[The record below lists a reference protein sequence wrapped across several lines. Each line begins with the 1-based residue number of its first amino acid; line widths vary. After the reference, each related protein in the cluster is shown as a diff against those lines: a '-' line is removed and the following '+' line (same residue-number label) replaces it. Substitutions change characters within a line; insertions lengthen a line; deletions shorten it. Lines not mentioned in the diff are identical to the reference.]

1 MRFPDRDALLGYG
14 PFLLV
19 VAGFLYG
26 NSSFDFLGI
35 SGFRLP
41 TWLTIGLAVV
51 LFLGANRNGER
62 ALPFRA
68 PLAFWFFYVIF
79 LIWQS
84 ALALSVLWS
93 PFSGE
98 VGSQLEGFFLTALG
112 VLIASLAWFEM
123 SENRRKRS
131 LLLFATSVLLLVPF
145 ALWEGFD
152 RFGRI
157 TPSGAGPIT
166 YGRALSFALI
176 ILIFFSLFRKDNRW
190 VALGSFAT
198 ISIVLAG
205 SRGVNLALVVALIF
219 FVTLVFQQRWRTISE
234 LFRFFSPVL
243 LCWLGLI
250 WATLFPLSSWGLGN
264 KSPALDSYV
273 LRPLTSATGRE
284 ELFRGAWNS
293 FLESPLVGNGLNS
306 FRMESISPIFP
317 EGAYAHN
324 LILSSLAE
332 GGLLATVPLLVT
344 LVTLVLHGLR
354 TTLVE
359 YSVLFATLLLFIF
372 LQSMV
377 SGDYYDARFF
387 WLFACL
393 FMLSNG
399 RQTQEKSPI
408 SK

>member
-1 MRFPDRDALLGYG
+1 MRFPDRGALLGYG

-19 VAGFLYG
+19 AAGFLYG
-26 NSSFDFLGI
+26 NSSFDILGI
-35 SGFRLP
+35 SGLRVP
-41 TWLTIGLAVV
+41 TWLTIGLAAV
-51 LFLGANRNGER
+51 LFFGVNRNVER
-62 ALPFRA
+62 ALPLRA

-79 LIWQS
+79 LIWQGV
-84 ALALSVLWS
+84 LALSVLWS

-145 ALWEGFD
+145 ALWEGFSD
-152 RFGRI
+152 GGRI
-157 TPSGAGPIT
+157 TPAGVGPIT

-190 VALGSFAT
+190 VALGSFAA
-198 ISIVLAG
+198 ISIVFAG
-205 SRGVNLALVVALIF
+205 SRGVNLALVAALIF
-219 FVTLVFQQRWRTISE
+219 FVTLVFQQRWRTISD

-250 WATLFPLSSWGLGN
+250 WATLFPLSSWGLAN
-264 KSPALDSYV
+264 KSPVLDSYAS
-273 LRPLTSATGRE
+273 RPLTSATGRE
-284 ELFRGAWNS
+284 ELFRGAWNF

-359 YSVLFATLLLFIF
+359 YSVLFATLLFFIF

-408 SK
+408 SN